1 MLTFFSRW
9 TNSPARSARL
19 GLCTVLCIFSCVVS
33 WIASTSMAQAAPD
46 SELIAQWNRA
56 DANNTQRIDHSLWQN
71 ILADYVVRD
80 ELSDINLVDYAAL
93 QGDRSGIDAY
103 VAQLGVIDPRDYA
116 LAEQQAYWINLYNA
130 ATVQLILDNLPV
142 ESITDIK
149 DGFFSFGPWDK
160 EWIKVAGATI
170 SLNDIEHGIL
180 RPIWQD
186 ERIHY
191 AVNCA
196 SFGCP
201 NLSLTAFTADNM
213 ESLLEQA
220 ASDFINHPRGL
231 SVDGNKVIFS
241 SIYHWYK
248 IDFGDS
254 NQGLLKHWQQYANA
268 DLAQQLAAIESA
280 LQAKQPVRFDH
291 QYDWQL
297 NEAD

>member
-1 MLTFFSRW
+1 
-9 TNSPARSARL
+9 
-19 GLCTVLCIFSCVVS
+19 
-33 WIASTSMAQAAPD
+33 
-46 SELIAQWNRA
+46 
-56 DANNTQRIDHSLWQN
+56 
-71 ILADYVVRD
+71 
-80 ELSDINLVDYAAL
+80 
-93 QGDRSGIDAY
+93 
-103 VAQLGVIDPRDYA
+103 
-116 LAEQQAYWINLYNA
+116 
-130 ATVQLILDNLPV
+130 
-142 ESITDIK
+142 
-149 DGFFSFGPWDK
+149 
-160 EWIKVAGATI
+160 
-170 SLNDIEHGIL
+170 
-180 RPIWQD
+180 
-186 ERIHY
+186 
-191 AVNCA
+191 
-196 SFGCP
+196 
-201 NLSLTAFTADNM
+201 M